1 MGLRSGLFEIEKKK
15 KLQEINISIGFNW
28 FSRYIYIYNVYYITT
43 AMTSVLP
50 GEMRFDC
57 AGPVFYEI
65 RDVGHLPQWLTRVA
79 LIIVVIIII
88 RHETPSTP

>member
-1 MGLRSGLFEIEKKK
+1 
-15 KLQEINISIGFNW
+15 
-28 FSRYIYIYNVYYITT
+28 
-43 AMTSVLP
+43 MTSVLP

-79 LIIVVIIII
+79 LIIVVIIVVIIII

>member
-1 MGLRSGLFEIEKKK
+1 M
-15 KLQEINISIGFNW
+15 
-28 FSRYIYIYNVYYITT
+28 YYITT

-65 RDVGHLPQWLTRVA
+65 WDVGHLPQWLTRVVA
-79 LIIVVIIII
+79 LIIVVIIIVVIIIIIVIIIVI
-88 RHETPSTP
+88 RHGTASTP